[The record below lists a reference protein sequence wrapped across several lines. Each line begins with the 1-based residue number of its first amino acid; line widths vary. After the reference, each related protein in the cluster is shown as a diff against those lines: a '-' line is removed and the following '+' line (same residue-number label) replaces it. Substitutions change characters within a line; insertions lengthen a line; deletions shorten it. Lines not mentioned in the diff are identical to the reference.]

1 MKPRDSFRHASMGFV
16 QRHLFASLLALRLAN
31 VALVQTYIHPDET
44 WQSLE
49 VAHRTVFSYGFVTWE
64 WQHALRGFAHPM
76 LFAAVYAVLQALRL
90 DDTFLLTAPYVLV
103 ALIAATAD
111 YATFHFAK
119 RVAGSQVANWAVL
132 CSAVSWSMGS
142 GVVRP
147 LVNSAETALTAAAF
161 VYWPWDRAIPNFS
174 LLVAL
179 VFAAFS
185 CVIRPTS
192 AALWLC
198 AGLVLLF
205 TQPRSHCIARTLYI
219 VKCTLMVGIPAIAS
233 MLVIDRL
240 GYKRWVFPPYQ
251 FYLFN
256 VHEGLATWFG
266 ESPPLYHLYVSMPIL
281 FTSMLP
287 FVLHGAYIAIARG
300 YATAQPAVV
309 AVAAMFVFSLVGHME
324 YRFLYP
330 LLPIGFMYAAV
341 SINSLVGTLPSLE
354 TGRRSSRDATA
365 GAKPKR
371 WRLWSVRNIVV
382 YLLVTN
388 VPASLY
394 FNLVHQRGVV
404 DVMAYLRSEAQ
415 DRLVEDIGFLMPCH
429 STPYYSHLHQ
439 PIPMWFLSCEPPLE
453 KSELATHYCEADDFE
468 LDPVGF
474 MHRVFDNSKS
484 SVYGALD
491 VVNLRYKPGQTRR
504 KPSHLVF
511 YECMAKRIHSELTL
525 LGYSE
530 CARFFN
536 THFNGDARRKGD
548 VVVYCR
554 PLTAAK

>member
-1 MKPRDSFRHASMGFV
+1 
-16 QRHLFASLLALRLAN
+16 
-31 VALVQTYIHPDET
+31 
-44 WQSLE
+44 
-49 VAHRTVFSYGFVTWE
+49 
-64 WQHALRGFAHPM
+64 
-76 LFAAVYAVLQALRL
+76 
-90 DDTFLLTAPYVLV
+90 
-103 ALIAATAD
+103 
-111 YATFHFAK
+111 
-119 RVAGSQVANWAVL
+119 
-132 CSAVSWSMGS
+132 MGS

-161 VYWPWDRAIPNFS
+161 LYWPWDQAITSS
-174 LLVAL
+174 LPVAL
-179 VFAAFS
+179 VFAALS

-205 TQPRSHCIARTLYI
+205 AQPRAHCVARTMYI
-219 VKCTLMVGIPAIAS
+219 VKWTLVVGLPAVAF
-233 MLVIDRL
+233 MLLIDRL

-287 FVLHGAYIAIARG
+287 FVLHGAYLAFARG
-300 YATAQPAVV
+300 KTAVGPAVV
-309 AVAAMFVFSLVGHME
+309 AVAAMFVFSMVPHME

-341 SINSLVGTLPSLE
+341 SINSLVGARSGNLE
-354 TGRRSSRDATA
+354 KRPPKNSGNA
-365 GAKPKR
+365 GARIKGR
-371 WRLWSVRNIVV
+371 RLWSTRSIVA

-394 FNLVHQRGVV
+394 LNLVHQRGVI
-404 DVMAYLRSEAQ
+404 DAMAYLRAEAQ
-415 DRLVEDIGFLMPCH
+415 SGHVEDIGFLMPCH

-439 PIPMWFLSCEPPLE
+439 PVPMWFLSCEPPLE
-453 KSELATHYCEADDFE
+453 KSALATHYWEANDFE

-474 MHRVFDNSKS
+474 MHRIFDDGKGKAS
-484 SVYGALD
+484 D
-491 VVNLRYKPGQTRR
+491 VVNLRYGPGETRR
-504 KPSHLVF
+504 KPSHLVL
-511 YECMAKRIHSELTL
+511 YECMAKRIHQELVA
-525 LGYSE
+525 LGYGE
-530 CARFFN
+530 CASFFN
-536 THFNGDARRKGD
+536 SHFNGDARRKGD

-554 PLTAAK
+554 PPTTA

>member
-1 MKPRDSFRHASMGFV
+1 
-16 QRHLFASLLALRLAN
+16 
-31 VALVQTYIHPDET
+31 
-44 WQSLE
+44 
-49 VAHRTVFSYGFVTWE
+49 
-64 WQHALRGFAHPM
+64 
-76 LFAAVYAVLQALRL
+76 
-90 DDTFLLTAPYVLV
+90 
-103 ALIAATAD
+103 
-111 YATFHFAK
+111 
-119 RVAGSQVANWAVL
+119 VL
-132 CSAVSWSMGS
+132 CSAISWSMGS

-161 VYWPWDRAIPNFS
+161 VYWPWDRAVPNS
-174 LLVAL
+174 LPLAL
-179 VFAAFS
+179 VFAALS

-192 AALWLC
+192 GALWLC

-205 TQPRSHCIARTLYI
+205 TRPHCISRTLYI

-300 YATAQPAVV
+300 YASAQPAVV

-341 SINSLVGTLPSLE
+341 SINSLVSTLPRGLD
-354 TGRRSSRDATA
+354 TGRKSSKDSMR
-365 GAKPKR
+365 AKTKR
-371 WRLWSVRNIVV
+371 WRLWSVRNIIA

-394 FNLVHQRGVV
+394 LNLVHQRGVV

-415 DRLVEDIGFLMPCH
+415 NHLVEDIGFLMPCH

-453 KSELATHYCEADDFE
+453 KSALATHYWEANDFE

-474 MHRVFDNSKS
+474 MHRIFDSKDS
-484 SVYGALD
+484 GVLD
-491 VVNLRYKPGQTRR
+491 VVDQRYQPGQTRR
-504 KPSHLVF
+504 KPSHLVT
-511 YECMAKRIHSELTL
+511 YECMADRIHSELVL

-536 THFNGDARRKGD
+536 THFNGDSRRKGD
-548 VVVYCR
+548 VVVYRR
-554 PLTAAK
+554 PLTATK

>member
-1 MKPRDSFRHASMGFV
+1 
-16 QRHLFASLLALRLAN
+16 
-31 VALVQTYIHPDET
+31 
-44 WQSLE
+44 
-49 VAHRTVFSYGFVTWE
+49 
-64 WQHALRGFAHPM
+64 
-76 LFAAVYAVLQALRL
+76 
-90 DDTFLLTAPYVLV
+90 
-103 ALIAATAD
+103 
-111 YATFHFAK
+111 
-119 RVAGSQVANWAVL
+119 
-132 CSAVSWSMGS
+132 MGS

-147 LVNSAETALTAAAF
+147 LVNSAETALTAAAL
-161 VYWPWDRAIPNFS
+161 VYWPWDRVVPNGS
-174 LLVAL
+174 LPIAL
-179 VFAAFS
+179 AFAALS

-205 TQPRSHCIARTLYI
+205 TQPRLHCIARTAYI
-219 VKCTLMVGIPAIAS
+219 VKCTLLVGVPAIAF

-266 ESPPLYHLYVSMPIL
+266 ESPPLYHLYVSMPIM

-287 FVLHGAYIAIARG
+287 FVLHGVYIAVARG
-300 YATAQPAVV
+300 HATAQPAIV
-309 AVAAMFVFSLVGHME
+309 AVAAMFIFSLVPHME

-330 LLPIGFMYAAV
+330 ILPIGFMYAAV
-341 SINSLVGTLPSLE
+341 SIKSLVDTHPCSIDASKKSD
-354 TGRRSSRDATA
+354 TPKNSSVA
-365 GAKPKR
+365 GAKVNGR
-371 WRLWSVRNIVV
+371 RLWSVRNIVA

-388 VPASLY
+388 IPASLY
-394 FNLVHQRGVV
+394 LNLVHQRGVV

-415 DRLVEDIGFLMPCH
+415 KQLVEEIGFLMPCH

-453 KSELATHYCEADDFE
+453 KTALTTHYCEANDFE

-474 MHRVFDNSKS
+474 MHRIFDNGKDQN
-484 SVYGALD
+484 APDLD
-491 VVNLRYKPGQTRR
+491 VVNGTYQPGQTRQ
-504 KPSHLVF
+504 KPSHLVM
-511 YECMAKRIHSELTL
+511 YECMAERIHEELAT

-536 THFNGDARRKGD
+536 THFSGDARRKGD
-548 VVVYCR
+548 VVVYR
-554 PLTAAK
+554 LVV